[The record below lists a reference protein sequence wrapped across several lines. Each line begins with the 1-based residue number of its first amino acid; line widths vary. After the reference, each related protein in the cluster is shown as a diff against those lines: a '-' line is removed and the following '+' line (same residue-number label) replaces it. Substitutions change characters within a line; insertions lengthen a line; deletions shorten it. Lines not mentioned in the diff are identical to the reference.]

1 MAVPHARQP
10 EPEPEPENRDKQYV
24 APCEIPAARVPD
36 KELEG
41 AKVVLNIPD
50 ATRGRGV
57 AEERARRR
65 APTVKIARADVET
78 AVIRPVGGR
87 DELTV
92 PDQAAI
98 RIPIDVTIDDP
109 DLLADIH
116 AQSGGATPRPGYIAP
131 ARPISDSPPA
141 RRGQSSRPPSSGR
154 ALEPPA
160 TAVPVGFAP
169 PRKSRAPWV
178 LLGIAALSGAG
189 AAAVLATRGGVGPM
203 AGEAPAAANAADT
216 ATAASTAT
224 AAQTTT
230 STASDPTAVAAATAS
245 SPSEGASSTEPSSE
259 VASATSSASGPGAGN
274 TAATL
279 ASLPTSRTPPS
290 KATPA
295 VAPNP
300 PTTAPP
306 RPTYRPP
313 AARTSDIPDGI

>member
-1 MAVPHARQP
+1 MKTARRADPSRVILTAKMPNSGPSGPGRPVRGGPGAIPPAPPSGKGSGFDGDEPTEVMAVPHARQP

-154 ALEPPA
+154 ALE
-160 TAVPVGFAP
+160 
-169 PRKSRAPWV
+169 
-178 LLGIAALSGAG
+178 
-189 AAAVLATRGGVGPM
+189 
-203 AGEAPAAANAADT
+203 
-216 ATAASTAT
+216 
-224 AAQTTT
+224 
-230 STASDPTAVAAATAS
+230 
-245 SPSEGASSTEPSSE
+245 
-259 VASATSSASGPGAGN
+259 
-274 TAATL
+274 
-279 ASLPTSRTPPS
+279 
-290 KATPA
+290 
-295 VAPNP
+295 
-300 PTTAPP
+300 
-306 RPTYRPP
+306 
-313 AARTSDIPDGI
+313 